1 LLGVACHFVDMRLD
15 VVTGHAGENQLAKPI
30 HSTPGGRVLMRLSEG
45 SPHAGCIFFEVANEA
60 EINGINGAGQYGDNS
75 QVVPMPGRGLVD
87 RMVGSRM

>member
-1 LLGVACHFVDMRLD
+1 
-15 VVTGHAGENQLAKPI
+15 
-30 HSTPGGRVLMRLSEG
+30 MRLSEG